1 MHIVLASSSPYRKQ
15 QLQSLGLH
23 FSCASPAIDESRLPQ
38 ESASDMALRLAVE
51 KARAVSGTFSAA
63 LIIGSD
69 QTVAFGDNVL
79 GKPGSFDA
87 AVSQLQ
93 ALRGNAVIFHSAVAL
108 LNTQDGTLQQQNITT
123 HVRYKNLTDTQIY
136 NYLQRDT
143 PFNCAGSFK
152 SEALGIAILE
162 SVISEDPTALIGLPL
177 IALTCMLANAGV
189 DVLAY

>member
-51 KARAVSGTFSAA
+51 KAQAVSGKFSAA

-69 QTVAFGDNVL
+69 QTVAFGDTVL

-108 LNTQDGTLQQQNITT
+108 LNTQDGMLQQQNITT
-123 HVRYKNLTDTQIY
+123 HVRYKNLTDTQIHH
-136 NYLQRDT
+136 YLQRDT
-143 PFNCAGSFK
+143 PFDCAGSFK

-177 IALTCMLANAGV
+177 IALTSMLANAGV